1 MSTEFW
7 EVHHLNNF
15 LHQEWTRGMR
25 SQKSLSILVIDID
38 YFKRYNDE
46 FGHILGDICLIRIS
60 DVIKACTRR
69 SSDLAARFGGEEF
82 VVVLGETS
90 LVEAM
95 NIAKM
100 LCEKIAQLAIPSAN
114 KSVVTA
120 SIGVSNIMP
129 SQDTDEIALMMQADA
144 ALYMAKN
151 NGRNRVEAYTEI

>member
-1 MSTEFW
+1 
-7 EVHHLNNF
+7 
-15 LHQEWTRGMR
+15 MR